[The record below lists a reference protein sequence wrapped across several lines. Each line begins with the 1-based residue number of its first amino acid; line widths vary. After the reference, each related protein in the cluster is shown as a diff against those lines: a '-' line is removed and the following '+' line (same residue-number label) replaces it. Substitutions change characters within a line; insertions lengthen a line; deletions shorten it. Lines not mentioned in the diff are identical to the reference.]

1 MTKKKKIFN
10 GMKLLT
16 LNTWGGRVYEPFL
29 NFVKEQNNKVDIF
42 CFQEIFQSSES
53 KFSHEIKTDIYSDVS
68 KILKDYVG
76 FFAPTFTGYDTEEKV
91 DFDLAFGQATFVKK
105 NIELISE
112 ETVFV
117 HGKFDY
123 KPPVVIERIKDGM
136 DLPRNIHCL
145 RIKINSK
152 ELLIGNLHGY
162 WLPDSKHDT
171 KQSIKQMKKVK
182 KIFSAFSGPKILC
195 GDFNLRPDT
204 KSIRIL
210 EEDMKNLIIEYGV
223 TSTRSNL
230 HTRVEK
236 FADYIMVS
244 DGIKVNEFG
253 VINKDVSDH
262 RPLNI

>member
-1 MTKKKKIFN
+1 
-10 GMKLLT
+10 MKLLT
-16 LNTWGGRVYEPFL
+16 LNTWGGRVYEPFIK
-29 NFVKEQNNKVDIF
+29 FVKARSAIIDIF
-42 CFQEIFQSSES
+42 CFQEIFQSPES
-53 KFSHEIKTDIYSDVS
+53 KFSNQIKTDIYSDVS

-123 KPPVVIERIKDGM
+123 KPPVVVGGIKDAM
-136 DLPRNIHCL
+136 DLPRNIHL
-145 RIKINSK
+145 IKIKIEGK
-152 ELLIGNLHGY
+152 EVLIGNLHGY

-204 KSIRIL
+204 QSIKML
-210 EEDMKNLIIEYGV
+210 EEDMKNLIIEYGA
-223 TSTRSNL
+223 TSTRSKL

-244 DGIKVNEFG
+244 DKVKVNDFE
-253 VINKDVSDH
+253 VINEHVSDH
-262 RPLNI
+262 LPLMLDFSV